1 MNLPNSLTVARIFL
15 VPLLVSVLLTKF
27 EGRLVLGWPVEIV
40 AAALFGIASLTDW
53 LDGYLAR
60 RRGQVTWLG
69 QVLDPLADKLL
80 ISATLISIVQLGL
93 APAWMV
99 AVIIGR
105 EFAVTGLRSIAYAR
119 GVAMPA
125 SNLGKLKMVSQVV
138 AILLLI
144 LGWERMPV
152 LLLLGQAALWV
163 VLGTALVSAVDYY
176 RRFHH
181 AMSGSP
187 TVTDIAEARAAR
199 RPEYAA
205 RDERRIM

>member
-15 VPLLVSVLLTKF
+15 VPLLVSVMLTKF
-27 EGRLVLGWPVEIV
+27 EERLVLGLPVEVV
-40 AAALFGIASLTDW
+40 AAGIFAVASLTDW

-60 RRGQVTWLG
+60 RRGQITVMG
-69 QVLDPLADKLL
+69 QILDPLADKLL

-99 AVIIGR
+99 TVIIGR

-119 GVAMPA
+119 GLAMPA

-144 LGWERMPV
+144 LGWERMPM
-152 LLLLGQAALWV
+152 LLLAGQAALWV
-163 VLGTALVSAVDYY
+163 VLVTALVSAFDYY
-176 RRFHH
+176 RRFNR
-181 AMSGSP
+181 AMAGLTKLADFSE
-187 TVTDIAEARAAR
+187 AKARADR
-199 RPEYAA
+199 KR
-205 RDERRIM
+205 

>member
-27 EGRLVLGWPVEIV
+27 EGRLVAGFPVEVV
-40 AAALFGIASLTDW
+40 AAAIFGLASLTDW

-60 RRGQVTWLG
+60 RRHQVTWLG
-69 QVLDPLADKLL
+69 QILDPLADKLL

-99 AVIIGR
+99 VVIIGR

-125 SNLGKLKMVSQVV
+125 SNLGKLMMVSQVV

-144 LGWERMPV
+144 LGWERMPL

-163 VLGTALVSAVDYY
+163 VLATALVSAMDYY
-176 RRFHH
+176 RRFNR
-181 AMSGSP
+181 AVSDSP
-187 TVTDIAEARAAR
+187 KVADIAEARAAR
-199 RPEYAA
+199 RTEYAA
-205 RDERRIM
+205 RDERKIM